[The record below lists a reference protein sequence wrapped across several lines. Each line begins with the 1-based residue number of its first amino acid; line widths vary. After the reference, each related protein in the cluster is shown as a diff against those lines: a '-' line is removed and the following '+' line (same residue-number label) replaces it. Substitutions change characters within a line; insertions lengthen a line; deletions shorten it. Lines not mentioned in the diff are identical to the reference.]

1 MPLTVIPLAIN
12 IMIGGAIWISELPTT
27 MKVIITVLLVVKFF
41 AYFYSVLMAGS
52 NLVRNVG
59 LTVCGLL
66 NLGGIIYTAIHGI
79 WTATIPFATLLV
91 ILIVWRVFPVINF
104 SRKGGKEK

>member
-1 MPLTVIPLAIN
+1 MPLNTIPLAIN

-41 AYFYSVLMAGS
+41 TYFYSVLMADS
-52 NLVRNVG
+52 DLVRNVG
-59 LTVCGLL
+59 RIVCGLL
-66 NLGGIIYTAIHGI
+66 NLGGIIYTAIQGI

-91 ILIVWRVFPVINF
+91 ILIVWRMLPTMDF